1 MSYMNELANRAC
13 GKRRTNMELSL
24 SMWSVHRTVREKGWT
39 VLDFLAFCKEEGI
52 NRVELLNVFWKDAAK
67 ELPAVL
73 EELKAKGIKASSYA
87 VANDFAKDNPEE
99 RAAALKEITDAIPV
113 AKALG
118 VKVIRVFS
126 GNLTE
131 HVTYDA
137 ALDWI
142 IEGLSEA
149 AAQAK
154 KEGLTLCLEN
164 HGKLAGSGVQVKTI
178 LERVGSPALRSTFD
192 TGNFL
197 LVDEEPLKA
206 LDVLLTDVAH
216 VHFKDFVQTPEG
228 RYKSLAGKAYEGV
241 NLGLGDVDLK
251 TIVSRLSA
259 QGYQGEFVLEY
270 EGLGSEAEG
279 IRKSYEYFNTLT

>member
-1 MSYMNELANRAC
+1 
-13 GKRRTNMELSL
+13 MELSL

-52 NRVELLNVFWKDAAK
+52 NRVELLNVFWKDIEK

-73 EELKAKGIKASSYA
+73 EDLKAKGIQASSYA
-87 VANDFAKDNPEE
+87 VANDFAKETPEE

-131 HVTYDA
+131 SVTYDD

-142 IEGLSEA
+142 IEGLSKA
-149 AAQAK
+149 AAQAQ

-178 LERVGSPALRSTFD
+178 LDRVGSPALRSTFD

-197 LVDEEPLKA
+197 LVDEQPLNA
-206 LDVLLTDVAH
+206 LDVLLNDVAH

-228 RYKSLAGKAYEGV
+228 RYKSLAGLSYEGV
-241 NLGLGDVDLK
+241 NLGEGDVELK
-251 TIVSRLSA
+251 TIVKRLTDN
-259 QGYQGEFVLEY
+259 GYQGAFVLEF
-270 EGLGSEAEG
+270 EGLGNEAVG
-279 IRKSYEYFNTLT
+279 IRKSYEYFRSII